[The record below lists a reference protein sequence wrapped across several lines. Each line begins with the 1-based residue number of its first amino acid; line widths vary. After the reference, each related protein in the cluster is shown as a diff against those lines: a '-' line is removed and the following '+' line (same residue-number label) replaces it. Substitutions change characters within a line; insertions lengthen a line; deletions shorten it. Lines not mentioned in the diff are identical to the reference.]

1 MFIIDLPLEI
11 LHLIGRSLDQ
21 NDTRNLIST
30 SHHMHSVF
38 QQKLYTNVNIGRG
51 NANAAQCFL
60 YTVARN
66 SELAGYVQSLELA
79 SWETG
84 EDRDIH
90 HDWDTPRD
98 PQKTT
103 QRPNFDGDLIRKLV
117 GEATEYPKEEKSKWL
132 QDLEEFYD
140 DAWLALLIPRLT
152 GIRKISFEWPYGSYH
167 VDKMLEKAAMNG
179 GTCLPHLEKVNI
191 CWWDTENAVRSY
203 QMHPFFK
210 FPSVRKVSGWKFAEN
225 AKEEEE
231 EEEEELEDFDRDPTE
246 ILKGFSLPP
255 KCSNVTDIDLSQS
268 NAGEGM
274 QQWIQACKALKSFR
288 IIHGGPVFSYDD
300 AQPRKLYN
308 SLSLHKSTLEAIWF
322 EYDEQWGDGENDND
336 WMGSFVNFS
345 ALRFLRLSLPNLVG
359 LNEQGSLARK
369 ISDVIPS
376 SLETLFLDIAWG
388 GFFDVLDDLVE
399 IATSR
404 KFSKIA
410 TFYIE
415 GYNISEPEDVAK
427 VELLQQR
434 CREVG
439 VACHVKDLERVR
451 GHIGY
456 LEDIRFRNSLWP
468 RCEAEDLGYWL

>member
-1 MFIIDLPLEI
+1 MPIIDLPLEL

-30 SHHMHSVF
+30 SHRMHSVF
-38 QQKLYTNVNIGRG
+38 QQKLYTNVTIGRR
-51 NANAAQCFL
+51 NANAAQSFL

-66 SELAGYVQSLELA
+66 PELAGYVQSLALA
-79 SWETG
+79 CWETY
-84 EDRDIH
+84 
-90 HDWDTPRD
+90 DWDTHRDWDIPRD
-98 PQKTT
+98 RQKTT
-103 QRPNFDGDLIRKLV
+103 ERPNFDGDLIRKLV
-117 GEATEYPKEEKSKWL
+117 DGATEYPKEEKSKWL
-132 QDLEEFYD
+132 QDLEGYYD

-152 GIRKISFEWPYGSYH
+152 GLRKISLEWPYGSYH

-210 FPSVRKVSGWKFAEN
+210 FPSVRKVSGWKVAEN

-231 EEEEELEDFDRDPTE
+231 EEELEYFDRDPTE
-246 ILKGFSLPP
+246 ILKGSSLLPQ
-255 KCSNVTDIDLSQS
+255 CSNVTDIDLSES

-288 IIHGGPVFSYDD
+288 IIHGGPVFSYDN

-322 EYDEQWGDGENDND
+322 EHNDQGGDGENDSD
-336 WMGSFVNFS
+336 WMGSFVDFS
-345 ALRFLRLSLPNLVG
+345 ALKFIRLYLPNLVG
-359 LNEQGSLARK
+359 FNEQDSPARK

-376 SLETLFLDIAWG
+376 SLETLVLDIAWG
-388 GFFDVLDDLVE
+388 GFFDVLDDLAE

-415 GYNISEPEDVAK
+415 GCNISEPEVVAK
-427 VELLQQR
+427 VEWLQQT

-439 VACHVKDLERVR
+439 VACHVKDLRRVR
-451 GHIGY
+451 GHIAY

-468 RCEAEDLGYWL
+468 RCEAEDLGYY